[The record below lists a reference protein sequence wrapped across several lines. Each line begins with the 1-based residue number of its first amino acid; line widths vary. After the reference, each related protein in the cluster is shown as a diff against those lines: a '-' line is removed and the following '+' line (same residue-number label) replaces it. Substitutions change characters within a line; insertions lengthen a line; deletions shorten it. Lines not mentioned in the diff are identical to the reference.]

1 MASVCGSQIALQVL
15 GTGEYVPCRRVESS
29 EFDERWS
36 KESGWTYSH
45 TGVRSR
51 AFVGGGEDAI
61 TMGVAAARDALKA
74 ARLRADQLD
83 VIISIGSVPYQAIP
97 CTAVFLQRAMGLGDS
112 GITAFDINST
122 CLGFIVALDLVAQGI
137 ATGRFRNVLIIAS
150 EPASG
155 ALNWDD
161 TLTAGLFGDGAGAVV
176 IGAAQ
181 RDESLLSTSFVR
193 TYGKGLE
200 FCQIRGGGSGLNPRT
215 HLDEFLTGTVF
226 EMKGRPTF
234 KLAAELLPPF
244 LATLLER
251 AGVSAND
258 IDVWVPHQGSGH
270 ALSHLQA
277 SLGLP
282 AERMVLTLETHGNQ
296 VSASLPIALHR
307 GIDRKQIVPGSVIAL
322 LGAGAGMSL
331 GGAVLT
337 F

>member
-1 MASVCGSQIALQVL
+1 L
-15 GTGEYVPCRRVESS
+15 
-29 EFDERWS
+29 
-36 KESGWTYSH
+36 
-45 TGVRSR
+45 
-51 AFVGGGEDAI
+51 DA
-61 TMGVAAARDALKA
+61 
-74 ARLRADQLD
+74 
-83 VIISIGSVPYQAIP
+83 IISIGSVPYQAIP
-97 CTAVFLQRAMGLGDS
+97 CTAVFLQQSMGLGDS

-161 TLTAGLFGDGAGAVV
+161 TLTAGLFGDGAGAIV
-176 IGAAQ
+176 IGAA
-181 RDESLLSTSFVR
+181 RRNGSRLSTSFVR
-193 TYGKGLE
+193 TYGKGLDL
-200 FCQIRGGGSGLNPRT
+200 CQIRGGGSGLNPRT
-215 HLDEFLTGTVF
+215 NLDEFLTGTTF

-244 LATLLER
+244 LDSLLER
-251 AGVSAND
+251 ARVGMGD
-258 IDVWVPHQGSGH
+258 IDVWVPHQASGH
-270 ALSHLQA
+270 ALSHLQT

-282 AERMVLTLETHGNQ
+282 ARDIVLTLETHGNQ

-307 GIDRKQIVPGSVIAL
+307 GIERGQIVPGSVVAL
-322 LGAGAGMSL
+322 VGAGAGMSL

>member
-1 MASVCGSQIALQVL
+1 MSGSHIALQVL
-15 GTGEYVPCRRVESS
+15 GTGEYVPGRRVESS
-29 EFDERWS
+29 EFDRRWS
-36 KESGWTYSH
+36 KEAGWTFAH
-45 TGVRSR
+45 TGVHSR
-51 AFVGGGEDAI
+51 AFVQDGEDTI
-61 TMGVAAARDALKA
+61 SMGVAAARDALEA
-74 ARLRADQLD
+74 ASLRADELD
-83 VIISIGSVPYQAIP
+83 AIISIGSVSYQAIP

-112 GITAFDINST
+112 GVAAFDINST

-137 ATGRFRNVLIIAS
+137 ATGRFRQVLIIAS

-176 IGAAQ
+176 LGVP
-181 RDESLLSTSFVR
+181 RRTGPTLRTSFVR
-193 TYGKGLE
+193 TYSRGAE
-200 FCQIRGGGSGLNPRT
+200 FCQIRSGGSGLNPRAQ
-215 HLDEFLTGTVF
+215 LEEFMTGTVF

-244 LATLLER
+244 LSMLMEQ
-251 AGVSAND
+251 AGVGPT
-258 IDVWVPHQGSGH
+258 DVDTWVPHQASGH

-277 SLGLP
+277 SLAMP
-282 AERMVLTLETHGNQ
+282 AERLVVTLPTHGNQ

-307 GIDRKQIVPGSVIAL
+307 GITRKQIEPGSLVTL

-331 GGAVLT
+331 GGAVLS